1 MFGIGSISKFLMIN
15 EADWQSFKDSVDELR
30 SAFPGLH
37 QEPQDSTHASG
48 SDSGRKQVTYAG
60 PDRWQGQSGS
70 DAGSR
75 RRLNA
80 KSTTADGLARRRKC
94 PK

>member
-1 MFGIGSISKFLMIN
+1 VFGLGSISKFLMIS

-37 QEPQDSTHASG
+37 QEPQNSTHACGSG
-48 SDSGRKQVTYAG
+48 SGRKQVMH
-60 PDRWQGQSGS
+60 
-70 DAGSR
+70 AGSESWR
-75 RRLNA
+75 GQARPEAASPRRLRA
-80 KSTTADGLARRRKC
+80 KSTTADGLARGRKC